1 MQYYKLCSLI
11 STLQFQVLNKK
22 KKFIQIQKYCLK
34 EFNIRIELVV
44 GDFALLKPK
53 YMKSCNNIQ

>member
-22 KKFIQIQKYCLK
+22 KIFIQIQKYCLK

-53 YMKSCNNIQ
+53 YMKS